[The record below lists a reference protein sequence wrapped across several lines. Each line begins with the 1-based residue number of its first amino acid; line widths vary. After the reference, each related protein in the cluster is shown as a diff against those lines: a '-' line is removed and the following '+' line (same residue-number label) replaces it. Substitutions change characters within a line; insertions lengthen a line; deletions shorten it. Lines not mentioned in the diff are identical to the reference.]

1 MHATRID
8 TITALGQQLVQQGYM
23 LATAESC
30 TGGLI
35 GAACTD
41 VPGSSAWFCG
51 GVIAYA
57 NDVKTAVLQVPAT
70 TLLAHGAVS
79 EATVRAMV
87 LGVCALTK
95 AQVGVAVSGIAGP
108 DGGSAEKPVGT
119 VWFGFAVRGVVTTQ
133 RMLFE
138 GDRQRVR
145 DAAVGHALTTLVHL
159 TRP

>member
-1 MHATRID
+1 MHATRTD
-8 TITALGQQLVQQGYM
+8 TITALGKQLVQQGYM

-57 NDVKTAVLQVPAT
+57 NEVKTAVLQVPAA

-87 LGVCALTK
+87 LGACALTG
-95 AQVGVAVSGIAGP
+95 AQVGIAVSGIAGP

-119 VWFGFAVRGVVTTQ
+119 VWFGFAVRGVVTAQ
-133 RMLFE
+133 RMLLE
-138 GDRQRVR
+138 GDRQHVR
-145 DAAVGHALTTLVHL
+145 NAAVDHALATLAHL